1 MCGLLAIVTPADAK
15 LDLAEA
21 DALRMRDA
29 MAHRGPDGDGLWR
42 NNHLLMAHRRLAV
55 IDPTPG
61 ADQPLHGDGHG
72 GGDAWTLVYNGEL
85 YNDNELRRELSGE
98 GHPFTTSCDTE
109 TLGAAL
115 ARFGDGAIEK
125 LRGMYAFCFFDRARS
140 RVLLAR
146 DPLGIKP
153 LYYAAA
159 TIGGVRTLVVASEI
173 RAILE
178 HPAIAVRPDFACVSS
193 YLTTIR
199 TTLDD
204 RTMFAGVSCVRPGE
218 WISIDLRSPDLA
230 MRRRNWWDGRRGER
244 PEDARGATAAAI
256 ADSVERHLR
265 ADRPVCSLLSGGLDS
280 TIIASLASEGG
291 RTLRTYCAGARDGGE
306 PEAPDFSFARL
317 AAETLGACHT
327 EVTVGRD
334 AFLAGWARVI
344 DDLGVP
350 MSTPNEVAICAV
362 ASRLRAD
369 GQVVALSGEGA
380 DELFGGYEP
389 PLRSAA
395 AFIERGGEDP
405 GSFTIENASWIPR
418 SAKASVLNEDVFRGV
433 EGDALLTG
441 VYRQAFSEEAS
452 RLGDDE
458 PLAAHLAM
466 HRRFNLT
473 GLLSRLDS
481 ATMLAGVEGRTP
493 LADQEVALLAES
505 LPMADRFR
513 LTGSGEGE
521 RTSVGKIVLRE
532 AFEGRVP
539 RAIIERP
546 KASFPLPFESWI
558 GAVSG
563 ALVESSAAREVFSE
577 AALRGVAAEP
587 QKLWHYA
594 WPMLNVTLW
603 LERWWGSEG

>member
-1 MCGLLAIVTPADAK
+1 MCGLLAIVTPADAR
-15 LDLAEA
+15 LDLADA

-29 MAHRGPDGDGLWR
+29 MAHRGPDGEGLWR

-61 ADQPLHGDGHG
+61 ADQPLHGHGHEHG
-72 GGDAWTLVYNGEL
+72 GAWTLVYNGEL

-98 GHPFTTSCDTE
+98 GVRFTTSCDTE
-109 TLGAAL
+109 TLGVAL
-115 ARFGDGAIEK
+115 GRWGEGAIEK
-125 LRGMYAFCFFDRARS
+125 LRGMYAFCFFDWERS
-140 RVLLAR
+140 KVLLAR

-153 LYYAAA
+153 LYYALV
-159 TIGGVRTLVVASEI
+159 TIGGVRTLVVASEV

-178 HPAIAVRPDFACVSS
+178 HPAIEARPDFACVSS

-204 RTMFAGVSCVRPGE
+204 RTMFAGVKTVRPGE
-218 WISIDLRSPDLA
+218 WISVDLRSPDLA
-230 MRRRNWWDGRRGER
+230 MRRSNWWDGRHGER
-244 PEDARGATAAAI
+244 PGDTRGATAETI

-280 TIIASLASEGG
+280 TIIASLASDGG
-291 RTLRTYCAGARDGGE
+291 RTLRTYCAGAREEGE
-306 PEAPDFSFARL
+306 EEAPDFAFARL
-317 AAETLGACHT
+317 AAEKLGACHT

-334 AFLAGWARVI
+334 AFLEGWARVI

-350 MSTPNEVAICAV
+350 MSTPNEVAINAV
-362 ASRLRAD
+362 AARLRED

-395 AFIERGGEDP
+395 AFIERGGRDP
-405 GSFTIENASWIPR
+405 GDFTIENASWIPR
-418 SAKASVLNEDVFRGV
+418 SAKAGLLNEDVWRGI

-441 VYRQAFSEEAS
+441 VYREAFSEEEA
-452 RLGDDE
+452 RLGEDE
-458 PLAAHLAM
+458 PLAVHLAM

-493 LADQEVALLAES
+493 LADERVALLAES
-505 LPMADRFR
+505 LPMEARFR
-513 LTGSGEGE
+513 VTGEG
-521 RTSVGKIVLRE
+521 TSVGKVVLRE
-532 AFEGRVP
+532 AFGGLVP
-539 RAIIERP
+539 REIIERP
-546 KASFPLPFESWI
+546 KASFPLPFEAWI

-563 ALVESSAAREVFSE
+563 ALVESSAAREVFGE
-577 AALRGVAAEP
+577 ASLRGVAAEP
-587 QKLWHYA
+587 QQHWHYA

-603 LERWWGSEG
+603 LERWWGSGRS